1 MNDNYFPAKP
11 NIFTNTAAGCAPLP
25 CAGPRPLPW
34 VTLAADS
41 LSTEALSCRPQ
52 QPTTP
57 GRCRPAEATLTVVR
71 GWMSYLENLACQVLP
86 AFLYPSKQNETTNKI
101 LECKKVLSNSGNYA
115 KILLYAE
122 TKLLKFYNYEQFSF
136 SLPKNIQKLPDFM
149 HVRENDMCCAKFIFY
164 ICFCCTNRIKMLTI
178 FYAQIAFNC
187 F

>member
-34 VTLAADS
+34 VTQVADS
-41 LSTEALSCRPQ
+41 LSTEALSCRQQ

-86 AFLYPSKQNETTNKI
+86 FFIHPNNMKQQTKYWNVIKCFQI
-101 LECKKVLSNSGNYA
+101 LE
-115 KILLYAE
+115 
-122 TKLLKFYNYEQFSF
+122 TFQT
-136 SLPKNIQKLPDFM
+136 
-149 HVRENDMCCAKFIFY
+149 
-164 ICFCCTNRIKMLTI
+164 FCYM
-178 FYAQIAFNC
+178 QHPS
-187 F
+187 